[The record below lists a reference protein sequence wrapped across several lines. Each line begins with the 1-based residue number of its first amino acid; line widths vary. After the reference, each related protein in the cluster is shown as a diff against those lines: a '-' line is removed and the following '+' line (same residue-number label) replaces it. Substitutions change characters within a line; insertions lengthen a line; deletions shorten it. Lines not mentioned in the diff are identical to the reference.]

1 MAYAKYLTIRSID
14 RINTPGST
22 STNFQIQ
29 LKEGTPAIKS
39 VELLSFLYLNTLYKI
54 RQNVNNYF
62 VWSRSGTNY
71 YYYIIPPGSYSISS
85 LITLIQNNINTQDN
99 NSYNITFNQDLM
111 TITITGTPAFILN
124 WGSSTYSNMTCYR
137 ETR

>member
-71 YYYIIPPGSYSISS
+71 SYIIPPGSYSISS
-85 LITLIQNNINTQDN
+85 LITLIQSNMNTQDN
-99 NSYNITFNQDLM
+99 NS
-111 TITITGTPAFILN
+111 TITITGTN
-124 WGSSTYSNMTCYR
+124 
-137 ETR
+137 

>member
-14 RINTPGST
+14 TINPTTTS

-29 LKEGTPAIKS
+29 LKEGIPAVKS
-39 VELLSFLYLNTLYKI
+39 VELLSFLCPNTLYKI

-71 YYYIIPPGSYSISS
+71 TYIIPPGSYSTISS